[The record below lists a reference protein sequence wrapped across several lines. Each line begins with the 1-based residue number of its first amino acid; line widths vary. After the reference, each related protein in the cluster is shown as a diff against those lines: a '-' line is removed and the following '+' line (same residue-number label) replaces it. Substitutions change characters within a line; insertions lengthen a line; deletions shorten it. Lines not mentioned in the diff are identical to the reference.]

1 MKEDTTEKMS
11 FEPKL
16 KGSERVS
23 HATIWR
29 KSILGRRKGK
39 SKSLQEEAFW
49 SSENKEGGVVGRR
62 VQGDAVMQAKPGSD
76 LAGN

>member
-1 MKEDTTEKMS
+1 MS

-29 KSILGRRKGK
+29 KSTLGRRKGK
-39 SKSLQEEAFW
+39 SKSLQEEGFW
-49 SSENKEGGVVGRR
+49 FSENKEGWKESARRYSHAGRAWVR
-62 VQGDAVMQAKPGSD
+62 SCRQLTVKNFLFA
-76 LAGN
+76 